1 MTPPERASEQ
11 ERTQRSLSL
20 TTGGLTL
27 LGVILSIGFTVGF
40 GVSGP
45 LGLRLLSGLGAVV
58 VLVAVVKLGTA
69 TGRGP
74 IARLANWVIGADQP

>member
-1 MTPPERASEQ
+1 MPETTSQQ

-45 LGLRLLSGLGAVV
+45 AWLRVLCGLAAVV
-58 VLVAVVKLGTA
+58 LLVAAVKVGTA
-69 TGRGP
+69 AGRGP
-74 IARLANWVIGADQP
+74 IARLANWVIGANQ